1 MLLIY
6 TYKITNR
13 VKYIMG
19 LFFRDILQVEYDLIS
34 DLQEFESYD
43 GPKMSYGK
51 NPVDNEF
58 FLAAEHLLFERKI
71 NHIDLNFIE
80 YLGIAA
86 FFPVYNK
93 LSALPFDPFAAGFY
107 MVSRYEEYLP
117 YKKDEYGRFS
127 AKESI
132 AFQKNFLHKPVVNIW
147 AREIMRLLKERY
159 PTLAFDPPKY
169 RFIPTIDIDAAWAYR
184 QKGLFRTTGGYLNA
198 LYHLDFREMMERTRV
213 LAGIQTDPFDT
224 YDFQLK
230 IHRKYKLNPVYFI
243 LFAEYGLN
251 DKNIPFRNRKF
262 QTLIKS
268 LADHARIGIHPSFNS
283 NNDFKRLKME
293 VERLSRVLNR
303 EITKSRQHFL
313 VIQLPTTY
321 RNLINLDITDDYSM
335 GFAAQPGFRAGICT
349 TYRFY
354 DLDLDTETKLRIH
367 PFTYME
373 GTLKDYLHLSADEAR
388 KVIKPLIR
396 EVKDVNGTFISI
408 WHNESLSDT
417 RRWQGWQQV
426 YEDMIQEALP

>member
-6 TYKITNR
+6 TEKITNR

-19 LFFRDILQVEYDLIS
+19 LYFRDILHVEYQLIS
-34 DLQEFESYD
+34 DLPEFQSYE

-51 NPVDNEF
+51 NPVGNEF
-58 FLAAEHLLFERKI
+58 FLASEHLLFERKI

-80 YLGIAA
+80 YLGIPA

-132 AFQKNFLHKPVVNIW
+132 AYQKNFLHKPVVNIW
-147 AREIMRLLKERY
+147 AREIIRLMKERY
-159 PTLAFDPPKY
+159 PILEFDPPGY

-184 QKGLFRTTGGYLNA
+184 QKGLFRTTGGYFNS
-198 LYHLDFREMMERTRV
+198 LYHLNINEIAERTRV
-213 LAGIQTDPFDT
+213 LAGFQNDPFDT
-224 YDFQLK
+224 YDFQLR
-230 IHRKYKLNPVYFI
+230 IHRKYKVSPIYFI
-243 LFAEYGLN
+243 LFADYGLN
-251 DKNIPFRNRKF
+251 DKSISFRNRKF

-283 NNDFKRLKME
+283 NYSFTKLKSE
-293 VERLSRVLNR
+293 VVRLSRVLNR
-303 EITKSRQHFL
+303 EITRSRQHFL

-373 GTLKDYLHLSADEAR
+373 GTLKDYMNLTADEAR
-388 KVIKPLIR
+388 QVINPLIS
-396 EVKDVNGTFISI
+396 EVKAVEGTFISI
-408 WHNESLSDT
+408 WHNESLSDAK
-417 RRWQGWQQV
+417 RWQGWQQV
-426 YEDMIQEALP
+426 YEDMIREALP